1 MPNRLLHYGRPADR
15 DNQVI
20 EFREVESRG
29 TIDFFEGHGTDDL
42 RIAIDVVEAK
52 TMEDDVSDRV
62 RDAVV
67 GFQLKRDAASAET
80 SRALELVFCHAVSV

>member
-1 MPNRLLHYGRPADR
+1 MGRALVPNRLLQYGRPADR

-62 RDAVV
+62 RDARLRLRHR
-67 GFQLKRDAASAET
+67 GQPDG
-80 SRALELVFCHAVSV
+80 